1 MHRSMSSVSRI
12 SLVVAMVFGL
22 CLSIA
27 GVGTQTTIAAT
38 GNESPFVMPST
49 TTDPMVGPV
58 YMYGQG
64 MICTYRPGYLAI
76 QVYDHA
82 AQRNILKEVY
92 SPAGCLG
99 NTTIGLRGMTP
110 QVDFNPE
117 RDPKIGFTMIAIDHG
132 REFHVGTCTNNVG
145 NLAVFRNAEGTSD
158 PVIDVYFVPELCAP
172 RGMA

>member
-1 MHRSMSSVSRI
+1 MHRSVSSVSRLG
-12 SLVVAMVFGL
+12 LVVAMVFGL
-22 CLSIA
+22 CLGIA
-27 GVGTQTTIAAT
+27 GVSTHAAIAAT

-64 MICTYRPGYLAI
+64 MVCTYRPGYLAV

-82 AQRNILKEVY
+82 AQRNNLQEVY

-99 NTTIGLRGMTP
+99 SATGLRGMTP
-110 QVDFNPE
+110 RVDFNPE

-132 REFHVGTCTNNVG
+132 REFEVGTCTNVVG
-145 NLAVFRNAEGTSD
+145 NLAIFRNAEGTKE
-158 PVIDVYFVPELCAP
+158 PIIDVYFVPELCAP